1 MNEIEMQNQYMQKI
15 KELNNRL
22 NQNQKSKYAILTM
35 GCQLNEN
42 DSEKLCGMLENMG
55 YEKTENPKEAD
66 LFLFNTCCVRENAED
81 KLFGKLGELKRIKEN
96 KGTIIAIGGCMMQ
109 EKHIT
114 DKIKESYPFV
124 DIIFGT
130 HTLYRFPEDLYQA
143 IEEKR
148 KIEDILDIDGEV
160 HEGLPIKRDSKIKA
174 SVTIMNGCNNFCTY
188 CIVPY
193 VRGRE
198 RSRKPKDIINEVK
211 ELAKQGYKEITLLG
225 QNVNSY
231 LRVEKE
237 KNIPFEEYEGVN
249 SFATLLKAINKIEGI
264 ERIRF
269 VSPHPKD
276 FTDDV
281 IEAIANSE
289 KVCKLVHL
297 PLQSGNT
304 KVLKEMNR
312 KYSKEQFLNL
322 VDKMKAKIPN
332 LTLSTD
338 IIVGFPGET
347 DEEFEDTLDV
357 VKKVKFEQ
365 VYMFIYSRRVGTP
378 GDRMPNQIPEE
389 IKHKR
394 FDKLKELV
402 ESQIEENNKK
412 YIGTIQKV
420 LVEGTSKNNKDML
433 TGRTDSNKVVIF
445 EGSKDLINQIIDL
458 KIVSEHMW
466 YLKGTIDFGLSEET
480 LNKIKKI
487 AHENKKYKFKIF
499 GSRAK
504 NTYKKTSDIDIAI
517 FENVSKEDEYKIRN
531 SFDLLDIIYKI
542 DLVFIN
548 NNTKP
553 EFLKEIKNEGVE
565 I

>member
-1 MNEIEMQNQYMQKI
+1 MQNEQEIEKQLEYIEKVKKI
-15 KELNNRL
+15 N
-22 NQNQKSKYAILTM
+22 KSKNKRLKYSILTM

-42 DSEKLCGMLENMG
+42 DSEKLCGMIEKMG
-55 YEKTENPKEAD
+55 YEKTENSNEAD
-66 LFLFNTCCVRENAED
+66 LTLFNTCCVRENAED
-81 KLFGKLGELKRIKEN
+81 KLFGKLGELKRLKEE
-96 KGTIIAIGGCMMQ
+96 KGIIIAIGGCMMQ

-114 DKIKESYPFV
+114 EKIKMSYPYT

-130 HTLYRFPEDLYQA
+130 HTLHKFPEDLYKVL
-143 IEEKR
+143 EEK
-148 KIEDILDIDGEV
+148 KKLEDILDIDGKV
-160 HEGLPIKRDSKIKA
+160 YEGLPIKRDSKIKA
-174 SVTIMNGCNNFCTY
+174 SVTIMNGCNNFCSY

-198 RSRKPKDIINEVK
+198 RSREPKAIIEEVK
-211 ELAKQGYKEITLLG
+211 DLAKQGYKEITLLG

-231 LRVEKE
+231 LRVERE
-237 KNIPFEEYEGVN
+237 KGIEFEKYEDVY
-249 SFATLLKAINKIEGI
+249 SFATLLRAINKIEGI

-281 IEAIANSE
+281 IEAIADCE

-312 KYSKEQFLNL
+312 KYTKEQYLSL
-322 VDKMKAKIPN
+322 VEKMKSKIPN

-378 GDRMPNQIPEE
+378 GDKMENQIPEE

-394 FDKLKELV
+394 FNRLKELV
-402 ESQIEENNKK
+402 ESQIAENNKK
-412 YIGTIQKV
+412 YVGTVQKV
-420 LVEGTSKNNKDML
+420 LVEGTSKNNEVML
-433 TGRTDSNKVVIF
+433 TGRTDSNKVVVF
-445 EGSKDLINQIIDL
+445 EADKALIGNIVEL
-458 KIVSEHMW
+458 NIVSEHMW
-466 YLKGTIDFGLSEET
+466 YLKG
-480 LNKIKKI
+480 
-487 AHENKKYKFKIF
+487 
-499 GSRAK
+499 
-504 NTYKKTSDIDIAI
+504 
-517 FENVSKEDEYKIRN
+517 
-531 SFDLLDIIYKI
+531 
-542 DLVFIN
+542 
-548 NNTKP
+548 
-553 EFLKEIKNEGVE
+553 EI
-565 I
+565 

>member
-1 MNEIEMQNQYMQKI
+1 MDTSNEVKI
-15 KELNNRL
+15 QE
-22 NQNQKSKYAILTM
+22 KYIAKVKKINEGKKLKYNILTM

-42 DSEKLCGMLENMG
+42 DSEKLCGMLEEMG
-55 YEKTENPKEAD
+55 YQRTEDVKKCDIA
-66 LFLFNTCCVRENAED
+66 LFNTCCVRENAED
-81 KLFGKLGELKRIKEN
+81 KLFGKLGELKKLKEE
-96 KGTIIAIGGCMMQ
+96 KGIIIAIGGCMMQ

-114 DKIKESYPFV
+114 DKIKTSYPFV
-124 DIIFGT
+124 DILFGT
-130 HTLYRFPEDLYQA
+130 HTLYKFPEDLYKS

-148 KIEDILDIDGEV
+148 KIEDIIDIDGKIYED
-160 HEGLPIKRDSKIKA
+160 LPIKRDSKIKA
-174 SVTIMNGCNNFCTY
+174 SVTIMNGCNNFCSY

-198 RSRKPKDIINEVK
+198 RSRNPRNIINEV
-211 ELAKQGYKEITLLG
+211 ENLAKEGYKEITLLG

-237 KNIPFEEYEGVN
+237 KNIPFEEYNGVN
-249 SFATLLKAINKIEGI
+249 SFASLLREINKIDGI

-281 IEAIANSE
+281 IDAIRDCD

-312 KYSKEQFLNL
+312 KYTKEQYLEL
-322 VDKMKAKIPN
+322 VSKMKNKIPN

-357 VKKVKFEQ
+357 VEKVKFEQ

-378 GDRMPNQIPEE
+378 GDKMENQIPEE
-389 IKHKR
+389 IKHRR
-394 FDKLKELV
+394 FDKLKKLV
-402 ESQIEENNKK
+402 EKQIEDNNKK
-412 YIGTIQKV
+412 YVGKVERV
-420 LVEGTSKNNKDML
+420 LVEGKSKNNELML
-433 TGRTDSNKVVIF
+433 TGRTDSNKVVVF
-445 EGSKDLINQIIDL
+445 EGNNDLIGKAINL

-466 YLKGTIDFGLSEET
+466 YLKGEMI
-480 LNKIKKI
+480 
-487 AHENKKYKFKIF
+487 
-499 GSRAK
+499 
-504 NTYKKTSDIDIAI
+504 
-517 FENVSKEDEYKIRN
+517 
-531 SFDLLDIIYKI
+531 
-542 DLVFIN
+542 
-548 NNTKP
+548 
-553 EFLKEIKNEGVE
+553 
-565 I
+565 

>member
-1 MNEIEMQNQYMQKI
+1 MDTINEVKKQEEYIKKV
-15 KELNNRL
+15 KELNQGKIL
-22 NQNQKSKYAILTM
+22 KYHILTM

-42 DSEKLCGMLENMG
+42 DSEKLCGMLEEMG
-55 YEKTENPKEAD
+55 YIRTDRFHDAD
-66 LFLFNTCCVRENAED
+66 LNLFNTCCVRENAED
-81 KLFGKLGELKRIKEN
+81 KLFGKLGELKRVKEE

-124 DIIFGT
+124 DILFGT
-130 HTLYRFPEDLYQA
+130 HTLYRFPEDLYKA
-143 IEEKR
+143 LIEK
-148 KIEDILDIDGEV
+148 KKQEDILDIDGEIY
-160 HEGLPIKRDSKIKA
+160 EGLPIKRDSNIKA

-198 RSRKPKDIINEVK
+198 RSREPKEIIKEVK

-237 KNIPFEEYEGVN
+237 KGKSFEEYEGVH
-249 SFATLLKAINKIEGI
+249 SFATLLRAINKIEGI

-281 IEAIANSE
+281 IEAIADCD
-289 KVCKLVHL
+289 KVCKLIHL

-312 KYSKEQFLNL
+312 RYTKEQYLHL
-322 VDKMKAKIPN
+322 VEKMKAKIPN

-347 DEEFEDTLDV
+347 KEEFEDTLDV
-357 VKKVKFEQ
+357 VKKVRFEQ

-378 GDRMPNQIPEE
+378 GDKMENQIPEE

-394 FDKLKELV
+394 FDRLKALV
-402 ESQIEENNKK
+402 ESQIEENNQK
-412 YIGTIQKV
+412 YVGTIQKV
-420 LVEGTSKNNKDML
+420 LVEGTSKNNEHML

-445 EGSKDLINQIIDL
+445 EGDKNLINQMIEL

-466 YLKGTIDFGLSEET
+466 YLKGNI
-480 LNKIKKI
+480 
-487 AHENKKYKFKIF
+487 
-499 GSRAK
+499 
-504 NTYKKTSDIDIAI
+504 
-517 FENVSKEDEYKIRN
+517 
-531 SFDLLDIIYKI
+531 
-542 DLVFIN
+542 
-548 NNTKP
+548 
-553 EFLKEIKNEGVE
+553 
-565 I
+565 